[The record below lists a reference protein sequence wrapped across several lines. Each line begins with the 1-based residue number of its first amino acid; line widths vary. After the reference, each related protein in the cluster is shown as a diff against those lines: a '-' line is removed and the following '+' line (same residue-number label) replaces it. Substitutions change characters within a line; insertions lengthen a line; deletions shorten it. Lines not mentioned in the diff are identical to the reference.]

1 MKKLKMVSLVMVT
14 SLALSVNAMGMT
26 QSQCK
31 NYSKPAN
38 SGTYVISI
46 NGSTFTYSSNGVIK
60 TVVLSCDNKNTASI
74 NNSYQSNCYNNSTCK
89 QEKNNNQNC
98 QNNSIQENKEADK
111 KSIKNSQNN
120 GSNGNQNNSQ
130 NNNQNSNQNN
140 SQNSNQNSNQNNS
153 QNNNQNNNSNNS
165 QNEVS
170 DYAQA
175 VVNLVNI
182 ERNKVG
188 LAPLEVDTKVA
199 VAAQIRAKEVI
210 NTFSHTR
217 PDGSSCFTALSQSGA
232 TYRGA
237 GENIARGQKTP
248 EQVVKEWMVS
258 SGHKANILNK
268 NFKYIGVG
276 VDGTAWVQL
285 FTY

>member
-26 QSQCK
+26 QSQYK

-46 NGSTFTYSSNGVIK
+46 SGSTFTYSSNGVIK

-74 NNSYQSNCYNNSTCK
+74 NNSYQNNCYNNSTCK

-98 QNNSIQENKEADK
+98 QNNSVQENKEADK

-120 GSNGNQNNSQ
+120 GSNG
-130 NNNQNSNQNN
+130 NQNN

-258 SGHKANILNK
+258 PGHKANILNK